1 MESDFI
7 GRFLKI
13 LFDNWFGKE
22 GSDVRGRWLD
32 ILFVFYIVRYDMI
45 RCC

>member
-7 GRFLKI
+7 GRFLNI
-13 LFDNWFGKE
+13 LFDNWLGKE
-22 GSDVRGRWLD
+22 GSGGWLD